1 MEEPTIQDI
10 VEIHGGYTS
19 FVDLKLELFD
29 DTRNIGRMSRYS
41 PITSHRQAFQKL
53 ARSLNLKDNRCYLL
67 TGAYGTGKSHL
78 CLMFANYLQTP
89 AGEQP
94 MPKFFENYADVDP
107 QAAEELKAKRRSGRY
122 LIALCDWG
130 GKGDFEEVV
139 LRAVDEALRREGLED
154 ILDTPYLQAR
164 KKIRE
169 WKIFAEVGDSKGH
182 FYGDF
187 ERVLREHHP
196 EYTLA
201 SFDKRLATFDYETL
215 EAFKRIHQDVTTA
228 PFAYDKADL
237 LAILTS
243 ILGSKAFKDRF
254 LGILVLF
261 DEFGDTMERGN
272 MSPKMFQQFAQLC
285 AETPSNCAPIAFVG
299 TSHKPLSEYAKA
311 YNAIEFRTASDRIE
325 QVPLSPNGVEDIV
338 AAIVVPKKESMLWQQ
353 QIASRQTFDDMLSDC
368 KRLNLFN
375 WLKTPKIRET
385 IIENMY
391 PMHPMATFAL
401 LQLVRDVASNNRT
414 IFTFFSDESGIDAEP
429 GSYGHYIA
437 TTPIE
442 TGGKLNL
449 YTANRLFDYFGSRL
463 QADNKEL
470 RETVRNYVKDYESS
484 MREQKRVAAA
494 DASSRLQYQED
505 LLVARILRLML
516 IYQII
521 QIQNTQENM
530 TFGLDCKTPFERTAL
545 ENRLREL
552 STKGILYYR
561 KDQNIYEFK
570 QSEGADI
577 DHLVAAHINNPENVP
592 DNLAAELNEL
602 VPLDR
607 KNDLHLEAKD
617 YNLPY
622 GEDKRL
628 ERRFVRAID
637 LGGPEYF
644 ATLESEIEQ
653 EVAKKGEFEGVAL
666 YAICETADDI
676 QKAKDSCAR
685 NTSDRIVI
693 AIPKQPL
700 SLRDAV
706 LELRAL
712 QAIDGSADAKNFT
725 IQDKAALNARLNGD
739 GNQPGARKD
748 LLTRRDKFL
757 GGREVI
763 WYGKYTQAVPTDE
776 SKAHDIA
783 NRVMEVVYASYRN
796 KIAHD
801 DFNKLHFKIDRTRN
815 VALKEAVEKLL
826 DTASQI
832 VVDTSFA
839 QARGDIRYLHK
850 CLLNSDVLRVLKTDG
865 TRMRCEFETNPD
877 KYAKKLPSLAEM
889 VREVQNLKAGDK
901 IRITEWVKK
910 YRKPPY
916 GQGPVSLALSLACLC
931 RHFGDSIRFKVDE
944 TAVGDL
950 PVTSFDVVYNLI
962 DGQYP
967 NAFLS
972 YRQLRSEEKALVNV
986 VYSIFGTLDSALA
999 RDYTVVEAYTAMKE
1013 WWNNLPPLA
1022 RVDKLYS
1029 QGQYP
1034 YTTGF
1039 IAVMQKIEAKDAHTF
1054 LFDELPTVFGV
1065 DAGIAISQE
1074 IVITLEKQLP
1084 LEKEALESALTIVED
1099 RILGAVRRIFEVE
1112 QNTYSDIV
1120 DAIRNWYNSLDSQ
1133 QRDAYARW
1141 QNSDSK
1147 PLILQLK
1154 SVDSLQDTFLT
1165 KISKDYGMR
1174 PVRDWISDRV
1184 TEYIERL
1191 ERGKKHIDANRLKVE
1206 SATIVFEGDYKREDD
1221 GQVVFKDRICLTF
1234 QHTNPGVKIYVA
1246 EGNADPT
1253 TASAQRQLVH
1263 PNEPLEF
1270 RTNKT
1275 LHIVVQDP
1283 DDNWSRIVTLQ
1294 LINEHKKYEINFSQ
1308 QKQFR
1313 DEMATIVFP
1322 TNPEAF
1328 AVTCRSLFKVGLERQ
1343 ALTKEQCIEIIQALV
1358 DELQREK

>member
-1 MEEPTIQDI
+1 MEEPTIQEI

-29 DTRNIGRMSRYS
+29 DTRNTGRMSRYR
-41 PITSHRQAFQKL
+41 PIISHRQAFQKL
-53 ARSLNLKDNRCYLL
+53 ARSLNIKDNRCYLL

-107 QAAEELKAKRRSGRY
+107 QTTEELKAKRRSGRY

-154 ILDTPYLQAR
+154 TLDTPYLQAR
-164 KKIRE
+164 RKIGE
-169 WKIFAEVGDSKGH
+169 WKGFAEAGDPKGH
-182 FYGDF
+182 FYRDF
-187 ERVLREHHP
+187 EQVLMEHHP
-196 EYTLA
+196 EYTLP
-201 SFDKRLATFDYETL
+201 SFDKRLATFDYATL
-215 EAFKRIHQDVTTA
+215 EVFKRIHQDVTTA

-243 ILGSKAFKDRF
+243 ILSSKAFKGRF
-254 LGILVLF
+254 QGILVLF
-261 DEFGDTMERGN
+261 DEFGDTMERGS

-299 TSHKPLSEYAKA
+299 TSHKPLAEYAKA
-311 YNAIEFRTASDRIE
+311 YNTIEFRTASDRIE

-338 AAIVVPKKESMLWQQ
+338 AAIVVPKKGSTLWQQ
-353 QIASRQTFDDMLSDC
+353 KIASRQTFDEMLSDC

-414 IFTFFSDESGIDAEP
+414 IFTFFSGEQGIDAEL

-449 YTANRLFDYFGSRL
+449 YTADRLFDYFGSRL

-470 RETVRNYVKDYESS
+470 RETVRNNVRDYESS
-484 MREQKRVAAA
+484 VREQKRVAAA
-494 DASSRLQYQED
+494 DASSQLQYQED
-505 LLVARILRLML
+505 PLVTRILRLML

-521 QIQNTQENM
+521 QIQNTPDNLA
-530 TFGLDCKTPFERTAL
+530 FGLYCTTPSERTAL
-545 ENRLREL
+545 QNRLREL

-577 DHLVAAHINNPENVP
+577 DQLVAAYINNPENVP
-592 DNLAAELNEL
+592 NNLAAELNEL

-607 KNDLHLEAKD
+607 KTDLYLEAKD
-617 YNLPY
+617 YNLLY

-637 LGGPEYF
+637 LGGQAYF
-644 ATLESEIEQ
+644 DTLESEIEQ

-666 YAICETADDI
+666 YTICETADDI
-676 QKAKDSCAR
+676 QKAKDFCTR
-685 NTSDRIVI
+685 NTSHRIVV

-700 SLRDAV
+700 SLRDVV
-706 LELRAL
+706 LELHAL
-712 QAIDGSADAKNFT
+712 QDIEGSADAKNFT

-739 GNQPGARKD
+739 GNQPGARKT

-757 GGREVI
+757 SGREMI
-763 WYGKYTQAVPTDE
+763 WYGEYAQAIPTDE
-776 SKAHDIA
+776 NKAYDVA

-796 KIAHD
+796 KLAHD
-801 DFNKLHFKIDRTRN
+801 DFNKLHFKIDRNRSI
-815 VALKEAVEKLL
+815 ALKEAVEKLL
-826 DTASQI
+826 DTTGQI
-832 VVDTSFA
+832 TVDTSFA
-839 QARGDIRYLHK
+839 QARGDIRYLQK
-850 CLLNSDVLRVLKTDG
+850 CLLNAGVLRAVKTEG
-865 TRMRCEFETNPD
+865 TRMRCEFETNPN
-877 KYAKKLPSLAEM
+877 KYATKLPSLAEM
-889 VREVQNLKAGDK
+889 AREVQNLKAGDK
-901 IRITEWVKK
+901 IPITEWVKK
-910 YRKPPY
+910 YKKPPY
-916 GQGPVSLALSLACLC
+916 GQGPVSLALSLACLG
-931 RHFGDSIRFKVDE
+931 RLFGDSIRFKVDE
-944 TAVGDL
+944 TTVGDL
-950 PVTSFDVVYNLI
+950 PVTSFDVVYHLI

-986 VYSIFGTLDSALA
+986 VYSVFGQPDSALA
-999 RDYTVVEAYTAMKE
+999 RDHTAVEAYTAMKE

-1022 RVDKLYS
+1022 RVAKLYS

-1034 YTTGF
+1034 YTTDF
-1039 IAVMQKIEAKDAHTF
+1039 IVVLQKIEARDAHTF
-1054 LFDELPTVFGV
+1054 LFDELPTAFGA
-1065 DAGIAISQE
+1065 DAGIAITQE
-1074 IVITLEKQLP
+1074 IVTTLEKNLP

-1141 QNSDSK
+1141 QNNDSK

-1184 TEYIERL
+1184 NEYIERL
-1191 ERGKKHIDANRLKVE
+1191 EYGKKHIDANRLKVE
-1206 SATIVFEGDYKREDD
+1206 SANVIFEGDYTREND
-1221 GQVVFKDRICLTF
+1221 GRVSFKDRLRLSF

-1263 PNEPLEF
+1263 LDEPLEF
-1270 RTNKT
+1270 RNNKT
-1275 LHIVVQDP
+1275 LQVAVQDQ
-1283 DDNWSRIVTLQ
+1283 DGNWSQLKTLQ
-1294 LINEHKKYEINFSQ
+1294 LINEHKKYEITFSQ
-1308 QKQFR
+1308 QKQFS
-1313 DEMATIVFP
+1313 DETATIVFP
-1322 TNPEAF
+1322 
-1328 AVTCRSLFKVGLERQ
+1328 
-1343 ALTKEQCIEIIQALV
+1343 
-1358 DELQREK
+1358 